1 MKFSNSIYPEP
12 LNLIGGHMRL
22 KYTGI
27 FIASVVLVLLTVFHA
42 AAGEPTDRI
51 RKTTDKLI
59 EIVTNAEFAEP
70 EKKKE
75 RDKAVRAA
83 VDEIFDWEAFS
94 QRALGR
100 HWKKLEADDK
110 IEFIKIFGELL
121 EHTYMDKT
129 SQYSGEKIEYLEEEI
144 DGKYGVVKAMV
155 ITKDKKEVAVDYRI
169 QNKSGEWFV
178 YDLNVEGVSLVKNY
192 RIQFNSIIMK
202 SSFDELKK
210 RLYAKVEEN
219 QKE

>member
-1 MKFSNSIYPEP
+1 MLKKTNP
-12 LNLIGGHMRL
+12 LDEKASGFKDPLVGARPACYLRL
-22 KYTGI
+22 KMFGVCEIRST
-27 FIASVVLVLLTVFHA
+27 FCVTFCSVAIGH
-42 AAGEPTDRI
+42 
-51 RKTTDKLI
+51 RKM
-59 EIVTNAEFAEP
+59 
-70 EKKKE
+70 
-75 RDKAVRAA
+75 
-83 VDEIFDWEAFS
+83 
-94 QRALGR
+94 
-100 HWKKLEADDK
+100 LEAEDK
-110 IEFIKIFGELL
+110 TEFVKIFGELL

-129 SQYSGEKIEYLEEEI
+129 SQYSGEKIEYLEEKI
-144 DGKYGVVKAMV
+144 DGKYGVVKAIV

-169 QNKSGEWFV
+169 KNKSGEWFV

>member
-1 MKFSNSIYPEP
+1 
-12 LNLIGGHMRL
+12 MRL
-22 KYTGI
+22 KYTDI
-27 FIASVVLVLLTVFHA
+27 SIASAVLVLLSVFSV

-51 RKTTDKLI
+51 KKTTDKLI

-83 VDEIFDWEAFS
+83 VDEVFDWEAFS

-100 HWKKLEADDK
+100 HWKMLEAEDK
-110 IEFIKIFGELL
+110 TEFVKIFGELL

-129 SQYSGEKIEYLEEEI
+129 SQYSGEKIEYLEEKI
-144 DGKYGVVKAMV
+144 DGKYGVVKAIV

-169 QNKSGEWFV
+169 KNKSGEWFV